1 MKIFSGIYKLSR
13 ISISCI
19 TFSDTSTGTSRNQ
32 KKKNELQ
39 SNLQEFV
46 KRKWI
51 QPNGPQVNDG
61 PTWLCEHL

>member
-19 TFSDTSTGTSRNQ
+19 TFSDTSTGTRRNQ
-32 KKKNELQ
+32 KKNELQ

>member
-32 KKKNELQ
+32 KKNELQ

-61 PTWLCEHL
+61 PTWLCENL

>member
-32 KKKNELQ
+32 NKNELQ

-61 PTWLCEHL
+61 PTWL

>member
-32 KKKNELQ
+32 KKNELQ
-39 SNLQEFV
+39 SNLQKFV

-61 PTWLCEHL
+61 PTWLCENL

>member
-32 KKKNELQ
+32 KKNELQ

-51 QPNGPQVNDG
+51 QPNGP
-61 PTWLCEHL
+61 

>member
-32 KKKNELQ
+32 KKNELQ

-61 PTWLCEHL
+61 PTWLCKHL

>member
-32 KKKNELQ
+32 NKNELQ

-61 PTWLCEHL
+61 PTWLCENL

>member
-13 ISISCI
+13 ISLSCI

-32 KKKNELQ
+32 KKNELQ
-39 SNLQEFV
+39 SNLQKFV

-61 PTWLCEHL
+61 PTWLCENL